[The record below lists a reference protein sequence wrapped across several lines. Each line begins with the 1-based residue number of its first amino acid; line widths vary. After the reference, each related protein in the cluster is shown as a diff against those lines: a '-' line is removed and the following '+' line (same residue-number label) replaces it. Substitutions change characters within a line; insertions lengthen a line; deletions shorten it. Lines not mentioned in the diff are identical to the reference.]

1 MARARLLI
9 VGNGMAGLRFLE
21 EVLARAPAEF
31 AITVVGAEPQV
42 AYNRVLL
49 SPLLA
54 AEIGAGALT
63 LRPREW
69 YAAHGV
75 ELLTGTRVCALDVAG
90 RHVILCNG
98 ARLRFDKLLLA
109 TGSEPIRLAI
119 PGADLPGVAS
129 FRSLADVAQ
138 LERAV
143 AAAHPAVVIGGGLL
157 GIEAACGLARRG
169 LAVTLVHLADR
180 LMERQL
186 DAEGAALLA
195 AALAGAGVRVLLR
208 AQTRAIRG
216 ACRVEAVELADGK
229 LLPCGLAVMA
239 VGIRPSVALATGP
252 GLEHSRG
259 FIVDDGMRTSAAD
272 VFAVGEC
279 AEHRGICCGLLEP
292 CYQQAKVAAAVL
304 AGEPRRYL
312 GAAPAC
318 TLKVS
323 GIGVFSVGDVF
334 AQGTDSILLRD
345 ASAATYRKLVMR
357 EGRLAG
363 AVLVGDTSDASW
375 YADLIHSGRPVASLR
390 DGLAFGQ
397 AFAEAA

>member
-9 VGNGMAGLRFLE
+9 VGNGMTGLRFLE
-21 EVLARAPAEF
+21 ELLERAPDQF

-49 SPLLA
+49 SSLLA
-54 AEIGAGALT
+54 AEIGAGELT
-63 LRPREW
+63 LRPRDW

-75 ELLTGTRVCALDVAG
+75 ELLTGTRVRSLDVT
-90 RHVILCNG
+90 RRNVILCNG
-98 ARLRFDKLLLA
+98 ARRPFDKLLLA
-109 TGSEPIRLAI
+109 TGSEPVRLAI

-138 LERAV
+138 LERAI
-143 AAAHPAVVIGGGLL
+143 AAARPAVVIGGGLL

-186 DAEGAALLA
+186 DEEGGALLA
-195 AALAGAGVRVLLR
+195 AALAATGVRVLLR

-216 ACRVEAVELADGK
+216 ASRVEAVELADGK
-229 LLPCGLAVMA
+229 LLPCALAVLA
-239 VGIRPSVALATGP
+239 VGIRPSVAFANEPRLQLG
-252 GLEHSRG
+252 RG
-259 FIVDDGMRTSAAD
+259 FIVDAGMRTSVAD

-292 CYQQAKVAAAVL
+292 CYQQAKVAAGVL
-304 AGEPRRYL
+304 AGEPRQFVS
-312 GAAPAC
+312 AAPAC
-318 TLKVS
+318 SLKVS
-323 GIGVFSVGDVF
+323 GIGVFSVGDCLGHG
-334 AQGTDSILLRD
+334 ADSILLRD
-345 ASAATYRKLVMR
+345 ASTASYRKLVMR

-375 YADLIHSGRPVASLR
+375 YADLIRSGRPVAALR
-390 DGLAFGQ
+390 DALAFGQ

>member
-49 SPLLA
+49 SPLVA

-75 ELLTGTRVCALDVAG
+75 ELLTGTRVGALDVAG

-98 ARLRFDKLLLA
+98 TGLPFDKLLLA

-143 AAAHPAVVIGGGLL
+143 AA
-157 GIEAACGLARRG
+157 
-169 LAVTLVHLADR
+169 
-180 LMERQL
+180 
-186 DAEGAALLA
+186 
-195 AALAGAGVRVLLR
+195 
-208 AQTRAIRG
+208 
-216 ACRVEAVELADGK
+216 
-229 LLPCGLAVMA
+229 
-239 VGIRPSVALATGP
+239 
-252 GLEHSRG
+252 
-259 FIVDDGMRTSAAD
+259 
-272 VFAVGEC
+272 
-279 AEHRGICCGLLEP
+279 
-292 CYQQAKVAAAVL
+292 
-304 AGEPRRYL
+304 
-312 GAAPAC
+312 
-318 TLKVS
+318 
-323 GIGVFSVGDVF
+323 
-334 AQGTDSILLRD
+334 
-345 ASAATYRKLVMR
+345 
-357 EGRLAG
+357 
-363 AVLVGDTSDASW
+363 
-375 YADLIHSGRPVASLR
+375 
-390 DGLAFGQ
+390 
-397 AFAEAA
+397 